1 VIHVDQEDDYEITFP
16 ADNFEAFIRG
26 LVSEVEYDTS
36 EEDKEAELNKVKH
49 GKFSPLLEELCD
61 QVTEVELIDEI
72 IRSICT
78 RITYFRYQ
86 LESLMSK

>member
-1 VIHVDQEDDYEITFP
+1 M
-16 ADNFEAFIRG
+16 
-26 LVSEVEYDTS
+26 
-36 EEDKEAELNKVKH
+36 
-49 GKFSPLLEELCD
+49 LEELCD

-86 LESLMSK
+86 LESLISK